1 MWKMD
6 VSTHTKWMDVFFPL
20 DKPETKQR
28 SSKKRS
34 VIPQIIITRA
44 SNETLISYGIPDND
58 EQRTIREHADWGPY
72 HRHRSPSTIAAYD
85 VHNTE

>member
-1 MWKMD
+1 
-6 VSTHTKWMDVFFPL
+6 
-20 DKPETKQR
+20 KPETKHR

-44 SNETLISYGIPDND
+44 SNETLISYGIPDSE

-72 HRHRSPSTIAAYD
+72 YRHRSPSTIAAYD